1 MVSPETYQTADRKL
15 IGSMMVFEAE
25 NLEAVRKAIEEDI
38 YYTSR
43 VVRPRTLVFVSRAY
57 ENRSGTRRTS

>member
-25 NLEAVRKAIEEDI
+25 SLEVVRKAIEEDI
-38 YYTSR
+38 YYTAR
-43 VVRPRTLVFVSRAY
+43 VVRPL
-57 ENRSGTRRTS
+57 RSTIRIACSWLP

>member
-25 NLEAVRKAIEEDI
+25 NLEVVRKAVEEDI

-43 VVRPRTLVFVSRAY
+43 VVRSL
-57 ENRSGTRRTS
+57 RSTIRIACS